1 MLSRSFAV
9 IVGVTLV
16 TGCATYTTPG
26 GGFVVGGNA
35 KNGAAKG
42 DASIATIMAREPAA
56 AFPARIAIV
65 RAQAPDYSAYNSG
78 CYGRGYYC
86 VITARDVE
94 SESDFE
100 QLGRL
105 PMIAAVA
112 PMNRMVIGHEL
123 NDVGDLRRAAAELR
137 ADMLL
142 LYSFDTR
149 VHVDAKDLGPL
160 QTVSLGFLRNRQ
172 AHVDTTASLAL
183 YDVRTGFLY
192 GLAEATA
199 REDQR
204 ASVWSTQSV
213 IDKARRSA
221 EQRSFSDL
229 ISEFGLLW
237 KGVVETHVAQPV
249 AATVN

>member
-1 MLSRSFAV
+1 MISRIHCA
-9 IVGVTLV
+9 IVGVMLL

-26 GGFVVGGNA
+26 GGFAVGNA
-35 KNGAAKG
+35 SKG
-42 DASIATIMAREPAA
+42 DASIQKIMAREPAA
-56 AFPARIAIV
+56 NFPTRIALV
-65 RAQAPDYSAYNSG
+65 RAQAPGYNRYNSG

-94 SESDFE
+94 AEADFTR
-100 QLGRL
+100 LGQL

-112 PMNRMVIGHEL
+112 PMNRMVIDYEL
-123 NDVGDLRRAAAELR
+123 NGVDDLRRAAAELR

-160 QTVSLGFLRNRQ
+160 QTVSLGFLRNRN

-204 ASVWSTQSV
+204 ASVWSTESA
-213 IDKARRSA
+213 IDRARRAA
-221 EQRSFSDL
+221 EQRSFADL
-229 ISEFGLLW
+229 VGEFGVLW
-237 KGVVETHVAQPV
+237 KGVVETHAVPPLAVSIQ
-249 AATVN
+249 